1 MAGRRREHAQEK
13 PCKYYLA
20 GEDRAG
26 EARGQVRPA
35 HLVLRSSQRR
45 LAGRTGR
52 SLHRYTRA
60 LSTRNWRDSCGRDY
74 IGKGQ
79 REPMFRG

>member
-1 MAGRRREHAQEK
+1 MAGGRREHAQEK

-20 GEDRAG
+20 G
-26 EARGQVRPA
+26 
-35 HLVLRSSQRR
+35 SQLR